1 MFEKDL
7 LDIKDL
13 NRTRKISSMS
23 WSICLNKIFYS
34 FNIVRYRTSQK
45 WQVAVERSSE
55 NGQTNIASP
64 LPPMRDGPPTW
75 FYNDHSVIPPAV
87 KMPDCNFA

>member
-1 MFEKDL
+1 
-7 LDIKDL
+7 
-13 NRTRKISSMS
+13 MS
-23 WSICLNKIFYS
+23 EQNFYS

-75 FYNDHSVIPPAV
+75 FYNRLCFIWLNYLDHY
-87 KMPDCNFA
+87 F